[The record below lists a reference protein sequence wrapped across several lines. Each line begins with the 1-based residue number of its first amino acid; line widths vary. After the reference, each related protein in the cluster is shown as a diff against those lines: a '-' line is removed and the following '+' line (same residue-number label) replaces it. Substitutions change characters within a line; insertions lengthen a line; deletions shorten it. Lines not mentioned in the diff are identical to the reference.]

1 MAPGVAAFLSIL
13 ALIILQLTGWF
24 SRLPRELGLSSGNE
38 LLGWLLAASV
48 ASVVE
53 IPVSSAATLHL
64 GVLWLLGAFLRL
76 MREVPSPSR
85 WSVGAALFF
94 FGFAFFIAGELTAID
109 PAWAFFPLQP
119 FCLAFLTGITLL
131 IAPRLDL
138 RLSILTGGMLAGI
151 IFSALSPLSPSGGIR
166 VGSAAH
172 WDMLWLSLIALTAF
186 HRLLSWA
193 GRKGSQAKL

>member
-64 GVLWLLGAFLRL
+64 GVLWLLVAFLRL
-76 MREVPSPSR
+76 MREVPSPSPVVR
-85 WSVGAALFF
+85 GGGPVLF
-94 FGFAFFIAGELTAID
+94 
-109 PAWAFFPLQP
+109 
-119 FCLAFLTGITLL
+119 
-131 IAPRLDL
+131 RL
-138 RLSILTGGMLAGI
+138 RLLYRRGAGGN
-151 IFSALSPLSPSGGIR
+151 
-166 VGSAAH
+166 
-172 WDMLWLSLIALTAF
+172 
-186 HRLLSWA
+186 
-193 GRKGSQAKL
+193 